1 MRLLIIRHA
10 DPDYV
15 HDSLTPTGHEEATYL
30 AAYLRDVTIDHA
42 YVSPMGRAQLTAA
55 YTLADQG
62 MGATTLEWLHEFGPN
77 IRKPSSML
85 VPGCAWD
92 WLPEDWTQREIFY
105 TEKWYEEPTMQK
117 YGVGEE
123 YLRVCA
129 CFDELLARHG
139 YRRAGKIYQVEQ
151 ANHDTIALFCHYGPA
166 LAPHE
171 RLADD
176 LVARAL
182 RRALIDHHGLYG
194 GAQAGHGVVQGNVVR
209 CDAAPRAGRGRALVQ
224 CALLRVLRGR
234 HAPLGFTNTNIYS
247 NY

>member
-129 CFDELLARHG
+129 CFDELLAQHG

-151 ANHDTIALFCHYGPA
+151 ANHDTIALFCHYGLGCVLLSHLMSVSPMI
-166 LAPHE
+166 LW
-171 RLADD
+171 
-176 LVARAL
+176 
-182 RRALIDHHGLYG
+182 HGL
-194 GAQAGHGVVQGNVVR
+194 
-209 CDAAPRAGRGRALVQ
+209 CAAPSSITTVYTEERRRGKASFRVTSYGAIPHLVLAGAEPSFGARF
-224 CALLRVLRGR
+224 CECYEDDTR
-234 HAPLGFTNTNIYS
+234 H
-247 NY
+247 